1 MQRRIGLY
9 GGTFDPVHKGHV
21 SLVRSFLNSG
31 HIDLI
36 WILLTP
42 DPPHKEHSNIT
53 DFSHRKSM
61 LQLAFA
67 SFKNIEILD
76 IEIELP
82 KPSFTYQTVE
92 YLVRKNQNTS
102 FLYCMGSDS
111 LTNLHKWKHPKLI
124 LNYVD
129 LLVAKRPGF
138 EITSIDQTFLD
149 KTTLIDHHPLDI
161 SSTNIK
167 MSLKSNKSIK
177 GLVHT
182 DVENYI
188 KTHHLYN

>member
-9 GGTFDPVHKGHV
+9 GGTFDPIHMGHI

-42 DPPHKEHSNIT
+42 YPPHKEYINIT
-53 DFSHRKSM
+53 EYSHRKSM
-61 LQLAFA
+61 LQLAFS
-67 SFKNIEILD
+67 SFKNVEILD
-76 IEIELP
+76 IETELP
-82 KPSFTYQTVE
+82 KPSFTYQTIE
-92 YLVRKNQNTS
+92 YLVRNNLNSS

-111 LTNLHKWKHPKLI
+111 LTNFHKWKHPKLI

-138 EITSIDQTFLD
+138 EISSIDHTFLD
-149 KTTLIDHHPLDI
+149 QTTLIDHHPLDI
-161 SSTNIK
+161 SSTKIK

-177 GLVHT
+177 GLVQT